1 MSALYSIA
9 SIRRIEARW
18 LQALPPGTM
27 MRRAAHAVADEVER
41 EMRGLDPARP
51 ILAVAGPGSNGA
63 DALLAGL
70 LLAERGFE
78 VRAVALAESPPAAP
92 DAASVWAA
100 WHSRL
105 GAPMACSELDR
116 CLAQQPLVIDGLFG
130 IGLSRVLDGPA
141 AQAIDTIN
149 RSGLPAVAV
158 DVPSGL
164 DADRGSIVGGAR
176 SPALRAI
183 STVTMIADKPGLHTG
198 AALDRVG
205 RLIVADLGVMPA
217 EDSTDPP
224 ADGNLFECGDAG
236 RLTGA
241 RLRDSH
247 KGSFGSVLIAGGA
260 ATMRGAALLAAAGAQ
275 AGGAGKVY
283 ISSPDGP
290 IFDPG
295 QPQWMTRDWI
305 SNADPLQAFDAIDA
319 LVIGCGLGTG
329 EACRLAC
336 ERALA
341 SALPLVLDADALT
354 GVAADPALQAMLQVR
369 TAPPVLTPHPRE
381 AARLLGCTVESIQ
394 ADRIA
399 AARTLAAWAR
409 SVVVLTGAGTVVAT
423 PAGHWSI
430 IGAGSPSL
438 ATAGTGD
445 VLAGLIGALQAQG
458 HDPES
463 AALLAAWSHGRGGEM
478 AQQCLPFGTGMAAA
492 ELPAYVRRVLNGR

>member
-9 SIRRIEARW
+9 TIRCIESRW
-18 LQALPPGTM
+18 LQVLPAGM
-27 MRRAAHAVADEVER
+27 LMRRAARAVADEVER
-41 EMRGLDPARP
+41 HARSLDPGRP

-78 VRAVALAESPPAAP
+78 VRAVALAAIPPAAP

-100 WHSRL
+100 WQSRL
-105 GAPMACSELDR
+105 GAPMACSELVR
-116 CLAQQPLVIDGLFG
+116 CLSGQPLVIDGLFG
-130 IGLSRVLDGPA
+130 IGLTRPLEGLA
-141 AQAIDTIN
+141 AEAIETIN
-149 RSGLPAVAV
+149 RSGMPIVAV

-176 SPALRAI
+176 SLAIRATA
-183 STVTMIADKPGLHTG
+183 TVTMIADKPGLHTG

-205 RLIVADLGVMPA
+205 RLVVADLGLAPG
-217 EDSTDPP
+217 EDSTGPA
-224 ADGNLFECGDAG
+224 ADGTLFDRDEAS
-236 RLTGA
+236 RLTGP

-247 KGSFGSVLIAGGA
+247 KGSFGSVLIAAGA

-275 AGGAGKVY
+275 AGGAGKIFV
-283 ISSPDGP
+283 SSPDGP

-295 QPQWMTRDWI
+295 QPQWMTRAWFSTSD
-305 SNADPLQAFDAIDA
+305 ALQAFDAIDA

-329 EACRLAC
+329 EPCRLAC
-336 ERALA
+336 ERVLA
-341 SALPLVLDADALT
+341 GTLPLVVDADALT
-354 GVAADPALQAMLQVR
+354 AIAAQPALQSLLQAR
-369 TAPPVLTPHPRE
+369 TVSPVLTPHPRE
-381 AARLLGCTVESIQ
+381 AARLLNCSVESIQ
-394 ADRIA
+394 SDRIA

-409 SVVVLTGAGTVVAT
+409 AVVVLKGAGTVVAA

-430 IGAGSPSL
+430 IGSGSPSL

-463 AALLAAWSHGRGGEM
+463 ASLLAAWSHGLGGEM
-478 AQQCLPFGTGMAAA
+478 AQQCLPFGIGMAAA
-492 ELPAYVRRVLNGR
+492 ELPDYVRRVLNGR